1 MIDTILYQGCLIIF
15 SATVSLVP
23 DDDGLEESE
32 DSEEMERRN
41 SRFVVGVVF
50 GSFETSFPERL
61 WVLDFR
67 GTPLAFFGK
76 LDFGFFNFLVLSL
89 FTFCILFCFLMFH
102 IENFIWI
109 INITFVIVT
118 FGSCVTFF
126 YKGWED

>member
-1 MIDTILYQGCLIIF
+1 
-15 SATVSLVP
+15 
-23 DDDGLEESE
+23 
-32 DSEEMERRN
+32 MERRN

-89 FTFCILFCFLMFH
+89 FTFCILFCYLMFH
-102 IENFIWI
+102 IENLIWI

-118 FGSCVTFF
+118 CGSCIITFF